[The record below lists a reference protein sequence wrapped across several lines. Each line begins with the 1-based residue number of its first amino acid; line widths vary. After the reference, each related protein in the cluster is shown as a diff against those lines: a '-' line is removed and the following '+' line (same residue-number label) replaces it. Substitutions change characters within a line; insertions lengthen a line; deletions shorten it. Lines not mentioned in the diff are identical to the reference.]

1 MNRKLGPFEEAPVTA
16 EQIITDAASLSVSE
30 RLRVCPSNLG
40 FAARCRSRTKFR
52 KSSRSFDRR
61 MQNYRQNPESA
72 MTLDELRR
80 RLDG

>member
-1 MNRKLGPFEEAPVTA
+1 VTA

-30 RLRVCPSNLG
+30 RLRVAQAIWDSLPDNAVPAPS
-40 FAARCRSRTKFR
+40 SEI
-52 KSSRSFDRR
+52 KSEFDRR

-80 RLDG
+80 RLDGDRPNDH